1 MNLVVLGSLDPVQ
14 LAELASLLTRCE
26 RADHHP
32 ALAEPQRVAASRPDL
47 GGNGSQVV
55 LAYEDSAGLVGCAF
69 VTPALDGATALHV
82 AVDPDHRT
90 GAIQHELLKTALLQT
105 ALLQTTGTAGAPV
118 RLWIMQATDA
128 DDATAHDLGF
138 VPERDLIQMRVP
150 LPLPPE
156 TVASAR
162 PITTRPFQPGRDDA
176 AWLAINNAA
185 FAGHPEQGNWTL
197 DDLHAHMKFDWFD
210 AEGFL
215 VADRPDGNGLIGSC
229 WTKIDRTSEPVLGE
243 IYVISVDP
251 ELHSQG
257 WGKALT
263 VAGLQWMAHQGI
275 SVGMLYTSA
284 SNTAAV
290 KLYESLGFTVD
301 HVDRSYLLT
310 RS

>member
-1 MNLVVLGSLDPVQ
+1 MNLVVVGSLDPVQ

-82 AVDPDHRT
+82 AVDPDYRT
-90 GAIQHELLKTALLQT
+90 GDVQHELLKT

-118 RLWIMQATDA
+118 RLWIMQATDG

-150 LPLPPE
+150 LPLPPQ

-162 PITTRPFQPGRDDA
+162 PTT
-176 AWLAINNAA
+176 
-185 FAGHPEQGNWTL
+185 
-197 DDLHAHMKFDWFD
+197 
-210 AEGFL
+210 
-215 VADRPDGNGLIGSC
+215 
-229 WTKIDRTSEPVLGE
+229 
-243 IYVISVDP
+243 
-251 ELHSQG
+251 
-257 WGKALT
+257 
-263 VAGLQWMAHQGI
+263 
-275 SVGMLYTSA
+275 
-284 SNTAAV
+284 
-290 KLYESLGFTVD
+290 
-301 HVDRSYLLT
+301 
-310 RS
+310 